1 MQAVVSLN
9 GKQYSVEEGR
19 YISVDLLPNAENETI
34 TIDNVLMIIDG
45 ESSLLGAPFIE
56 GASAT
61 AKVLSHGRGP
71 KVLVYKMRCKKG
83 YRRKN
88 GHRQG
93 FTKLQIESLAFPG
106 KKASA
111 SPAKAEPKAKP
122 AKAEAADSEPK
133 APKKPAAKKAVA
145 EEAKAEE

>member
-1 MQAVVSLN
+1 MQAVISIN

-19 YISVDLLPNAENETI
+19 YVKVDSLQNAENETF
-34 TIDNVLMIIDG
+34 TINNILMIVDG
-45 ESSLLGAPFIE
+45 EQSLVGAPFIE

-61 AKVLSHGRGP
+61 AKVLSHGRDP

-93 FTKLQIESLAFPG
+93 FTRIQIESLSFPG
-106 KKASA
+106 KKDTPKAEKA
-111 SPAKAEPKAKP
+111 AEPKAKAKKADAEGAEKP
-122 AKAEAADSEPK
+122 A
-133 APKKPAAKKAVA
+133 KKPAAKKKAAA
-145 EEAKAEE
+145 E